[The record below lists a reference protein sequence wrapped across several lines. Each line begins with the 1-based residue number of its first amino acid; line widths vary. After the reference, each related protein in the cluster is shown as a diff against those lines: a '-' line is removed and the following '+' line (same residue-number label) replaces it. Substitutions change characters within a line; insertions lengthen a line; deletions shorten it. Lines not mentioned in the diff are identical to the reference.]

1 MNRKEILAAAER
13 CVCGQREQDYG
24 TPENSFK
31 VIGELWEVYIK
42 EKCVGTDT
50 IVTIV
55 PEDVAALLG
64 LLKIARIAT
73 GHGKDDN
80 WVDLAE
86 YAACGGELQ
95 QNMGAA
101 DMELHQLA
109 CDHEWELSGADT
121 GGLSYI
127 CKKCGAQHREPVGKR
142 LDITT
147 NSAETAGGC
156 YE

>member
-80 WVDLAE
+80 WVDLAG

-109 CDHEWELSGADT
+109 CDHEWEPSGADT

-147 NSAETAGGC
+147 NSAETTGGC

>member
-1 MNRKEILAAAER
+1 MDRAEVLR
-13 CVCGQREQDYG
+13 QAKACVCGQRQDDYG

-73 GHGKDDN
+73 GNGKDDN
-80 WVDLAE
+80 WIDLAG

-95 QNMGAA
+95 SHH
-101 DMELHQLA
+101 MEGG
-109 CDHEWELSGADT
+109 CDHQWECIGADT
-121 GGLSYI
+121 RGTLERCRI
-127 CKKCGAQHREPVGKR
+127 CGAQKSVPATFEAS
-142 LDITT
+142 TT
-147 NSAETAGGC
+147 AESAANS
-156 YE
+156 Y

>member
-55 PEDVAALLG
+55 PEDVPALLG

-80 WVDLAE
+80 WVDLAG

-101 DMELHQLA
+101 EMQLSQLA
-109 CDHEWELSGADT
+109 CDHEWELSGDDT

-147 NSAETAGGC
+147 NSAETTGGC

>member
-55 PEDVAALLG
+55 P
-64 LLKIARIAT
+64 
-73 GHGKDDN
+73 
-80 WVDLAE
+80 
-86 YAACGGELQ
+86 
-95 QNMGAA
+95 
-101 DMELHQLA
+101 
-109 CDHEWELSGADT
+109 
-121 GGLSYI
+121 
-127 CKKCGAQHREPVGKR
+127 
-142 LDITT
+142 
-147 NSAETAGGC
+147 
-156 YE
+156 

>member
-80 WVDLAE
+80 WVDLAG

-101 DMELHQLA
+101 EMQLSQLA

-121 GGLSYI
+121 GGLSYT
-127 CKKCGAQHREPVGKR
+127 CNKCGAQHREPAGKR

>member
-80 WVDLAE
+80 WVDLAG

-109 CDHEWELSGADT
+109 CDHEWELSGDDT

-147 NSAETAGGC
+147 NSAETTGGC

>member
-80 WVDLAE
+80 WVDLAG

-147 NSAETAGGC
+147 NSAETAGG
-156 YE
+156 

>member
-13 CVCGQREQDYG
+13 CVCGRREQDYG

-80 WVDLAE
+80 WVDLAG

-101 DMELHQLA
+101 DIELHQLA

>member
-80 WVDLAE
+80 WVDLAG

-121 GGLSYI
+121 GGLSYT
-127 CKKCGAQHREPVGKR
+127 CKKCGAQRREPVGKQ

>member
-73 GHGKDDN
+73 GNGKDDN
-80 WVDLAE
+80 WVDLAG

-109 CDHEWELSGADT
+109 CDREWELSGADT

>member
-1 MNRKEILAAAER
+1 MNRAEILNEAKN
-13 CVCGQREQDYG
+13 CVCGQREEDYG

-64 LLKIARIAT
+64 LMKVARIAT
-73 GHGKDDN
+73 GHGKSDN
-80 WVDLAE
+80 WIDLAG

-95 QNMGAA
+95 EEGMLGDDA
-101 DMELHQLA
+101 
-109 CDHEWELSGADT
+109 
-121 GGLSYI
+121 
-127 CKKCGAQHREPVGKR
+127 
-142 LDITT
+142 
-147 NSAETAGGC
+147 
-156 YE
+156 

>member
-80 WVDLAE
+80 WIDLAG

-101 DMELHQLA
+101 EMQLSQLA

-121 GGLSYI
+121 GGLSYT
-127 CKKCGAQHREPVGKR
+127 CNKCGAQHREPAGKR

-147 NSAETAGGC
+147 NSAGTAGGC